1 MLRKILIKTKGN
13 LNRFFTTS
21 KNSGKE
27 LYYPKYGNSFYEP
40 GKEIP
45 DKRGESKDK
54 KVKENNKKK
63 NKNPNSDL

>member
-1 MLRKILIKTKGN
+1 MLRKILIKPKIN

-40 GKEIP
+40 GKEIS
-45 DKRGESKDK
+45 DKRGERQDKK

-63 NKNPNSDL
+63 KS